1 MNGKTEI
8 NQLKNKLNY
17 FNMTNKDKTPSEII
31 QELDFDIY
39 NLENFIENLHSQIL
53 VKKLKLEQLK
63 NRKKSILNYLNEN
76 E

>member
-1 MNGKTEI
+1 M
-8 NQLKNKLNY
+8 QS
-17 FNMTNKDKTPSEII
+17 KDKTPTEII

-39 NLENFIENLHSQIL
+39 NLENFIEGLHSQIL

>member
-1 MNGKTEI
+1 M
-8 NQLKNKLNY
+8 Q
-17 FNMTNKDKTPSEII
+17 NKDKHPTEII
-31 QELDFDIY
+31 QDLDFEID
-39 NLENFIENLHSQIL
+39 NLQNFIEGLHSQIL

>member
-1 MNGKTEI
+1 
-8 NQLKNKLNY
+8 
-17 FNMTNKDKTPSEII
+17 MTNKDKTPSEII